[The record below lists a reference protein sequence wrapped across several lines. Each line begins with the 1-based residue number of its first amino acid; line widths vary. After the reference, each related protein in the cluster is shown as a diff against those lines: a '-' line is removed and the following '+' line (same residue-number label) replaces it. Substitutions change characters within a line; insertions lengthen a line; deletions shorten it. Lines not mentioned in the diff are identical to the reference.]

1 VSRDGAAAPI
11 KATAP
16 SQPETAAFLR
26 IWNFILF
33 YGTIPSAP
41 AEPAMPTCRTKPSRA
56 DIARQNGAKSSGPVT
71 AEGKRRS
78 SMNSLAHGLRA
89 RAHVTVAALGE
100 TAEASQAHFAAV
112 RAELGAVGP
121 VARHLAE
128 TIAAGILRTG
138 RAERLEGE
146 LLVGLAQTGSG
157 LAKSL
162 HDDKDARAT
171 LALVLRYRREAE
183 GEVRR
188 ALDNLLR
195 LQRARAEGLLPDDEQ
210 ALAAQQELDAALAA
224 SPTPSEPKT
233 PKIEPIQSLAA
244 RPANQNAPAPF
255 PAQPPPNGKSLLQRY
270 QLEQGWGEAKA
281 RAFWD
286 QLTEPERAALAAA
299 QEHERRHGP
308 DPHPLLKYQQKPPA
322 QIRA

>member
-1 VSRDGAAAPI
+1 
-11 KATAP
+11 
-16 SQPETAAFLR
+16 
-26 IWNFILF
+26 
-33 YGTIPSAP
+33 
-41 AEPAMPTCRTKPSRA
+41 MPTCCRKPSRA
-56 DIARQNGAKSSGPVT
+56 DTARVNGARSHGPVT

-78 SMNSLAHGLRA
+78 SLNSLAHGLRA

-100 TAEASQAHFAAV
+100 TGQVNQAHFAAV

-128 TIAAGILRTG
+128 TIAAGILRAG

-146 LLVGLAQTGSG
+146 LLVGHAQAGSG
-157 LAKSL
+157 LGKSL
-162 HDDKDARAT
+162 HDDREARAS
-171 LALVLRYRREAE
+171 LALVLRYRREAD

-188 ALDNLLR
+188 ALDSLLR
-195 LQRARAEGLLPDDEQ
+195 LQRARAEGLLPADEEAQ
-210 ALAAQQELDAALAA
+210 AAQERLDADLAEA
-224 SPTPSEPKT
+224 PAPNEPRT
-233 PKIEPIQSLAA
+233 PKIEPLQPLAT
-244 RPANQNAPAPF
+244 RPANQNAPVPF
-255 PAQPPPNGKSLLQRY
+255 PTQPPPNGKTLLMRY

-308 DPHPLLKYQQKPPA
+308 DPHPLLKYQQKPQA
-322 QIRA
+322 RTRA

>member
-1 VSRDGAAAPI
+1 M
-11 KATAP
+11 
-16 SQPETAAFLR
+16 
-26 IWNFILF
+26 
-33 YGTIPSAP
+33 SASP
-41 AEPAMPTCRTKPSRA
+41 DPRTRRTKPSRA
-56 DIARQNGAKSSGPVT
+56 DIARANGARSHGPVSE
-71 AEGKRRS
+71 EGKRRS
-78 SMNSLAHGLRA
+78 SLNSLAHGLRA

-100 TAEASQAHFAAV
+100 TEQANQAHFAAV

-128 TIAAGILRTG
+128 AIAAGILRAG
-138 RAERLEGE
+138 RAERMEDE
-146 LLVGLAQTGSG
+146 LLAGLAQAGTG
-157 LAKSL
+157 LARSL
-162 HDDKDARAT
+162 HDDKDARAS

-188 ALDNLLR
+188 ALDSFVR
-195 LQRARAEGLLPDDEQ
+195 LQRARVEGLLPDDEH

-308 DPHPLLKYQQKPPA
+308 DPHPLLKYQEKPPPRT
-322 QIRA
+322 RA

>member
-1 VSRDGAAAPI
+1 M
-11 KATAP
+11 
-16 SQPETAAFLR
+16 
-26 IWNFILF
+26 
-33 YGTIPSAP
+33 SASP
-41 AEPAMPTCRTKPSRA
+41 DPPTCRLKPSRA
-56 DIARQNGAKSSGPVT
+56 AIARANGARSHGPVT
-71 AEGKRRS
+71 EAGKRRS
-78 SMNSLAHGLRA
+78 SLNSLAHGLRA
-89 RAHVTVAALGE
+89 RAYVTITALGE
-100 TAEASQAHFAAV
+100 TAAANQAHFAAV
-112 RAELGAVGP
+112 RAELCAVGP

-128 TIAAGILRTG
+128 AIAAGILRAG

-146 LLVGLAQTGSG
+146 LLAGLAQAGSG

-162 HDDKDARAT
+162 HHDRDARAS

-188 ALDNLLR
+188 ALDSLLR

-210 ALAAQQELDAALAA
+210 ALAAQQELDAALAEA
-224 SPTPSEPKT
+224 PAPNEPKIE
-233 PKIEPIQSLAA
+233 KIEPIQPLAA
-244 RPANQNAPAPF
+244 RPANQNTPAPF
-255 PAQPPPNGKSLLQRY
+255 PAQPSPNGKSLLRRY